1 MILSA
6 KKLSI
11 GYPEVVVCK
20 DINFSVN
27 KGDFICVVGENGS
40 GKSTLIKTILGLNK
54 PIKGELNFAEDFDS
68 KRVGYLPQVS
78 EMQKDFPA
86 TVREVVMSGF
96 IGNNRWKF
104 FFSKAE
110 KNLAEEYM
118 KKIGILE
125 LKKKSFRDLS
135 GGQQQRVLLTR
146 ALCSTD
152 DLIVLDE
159 PTNGLDAR
167 FTKSFYNL
175 LKSLNKQGTT
185 IIMVSHNIEKVTE
198 IGSHI
203 LCLRKDGNFYGT
215 SEEFEASGI
224 AQELEGGA
232 Q

>member
-27 KGDFICVVGENGS
+27 KGDFLCIVGENGT

-54 PIKGELNFAEDFDS
+54 PIRGDLDFAEDFDS

-96 IGNNRWKF
+96 IGNSRWKF
-104 FFSKAE
+104 FFSKAD
-110 KNLAEEYM
+110 KIQATEYM
-118 KKIGILE
+118 KRIGILD
-125 LKKKSFRDLS
+125 LQKKSFRELS
-135 GGQQQRVLLTR
+135 GGQQQRVMLTR
-146 ALCSTD
+146 ALCSTND
-152 DLIVLDE
+152 FLVLDE

-167 FTKSFYNL
+167 FTRSFYSI

-185 IIMVSHNIEKVTE
+185 IIMVSHNIEKVTS

-203 LCLRKDGNFYGT
+203 LCLRKDGNFFGT
-215 SEEFEASGI
+215 AEEFETSGI
-224 AQELEGGA
+224 AQELTGGA

>member
-11 GYPEVVVCK
+11 GYPELVVCK

-27 KGDFICVVGENGS
+27 KGDFLCIVGENGT

-54 PIKGELNFAEDFDS
+54 SIKGDLNFAEDFDA

-104 FFSKAE
+104 FFSKAD
-110 KNLAEEYM
+110 KKLADEYM
-118 KKIGILE
+118 KKIGILD
-125 LKKKSFRDLS
+125 LQKKSFRELS

-152 DLIVLDE
+152 DFLVLDE

-167 FTKSFYNL
+167 FTRSFYTL
-175 LKSLNKQGTT
+175 LKSLNKNGTT

-198 IGSHI
+198 IATHI

-215 SEEFEASGI
+215 AEEFVASGI
-224 AQELEGGA
+224 AQELSGGA

>member
-1 MILSA
+1 MILTA

-27 KGDFICVVGENGS
+27 KGDFLCVVGENGT

-54 PIKGELNFAEDFDS
+54 SIKGELTFAEDFDS

-96 IGNNRWKF
+96 IGNKRWKF
-104 FFSKAE
+104 FFNKAE
-110 KNLAEEYM
+110 KSLAEEYM

-125 LKKKSFRDLS
+125 FQKKSFRELS

-152 DLIVLDE
+152 DFIVLDE

-167 FTKSFYNL
+167 FTKSFYAL

-185 IIMVSHNIEKVTE
+185 IVMVSHNIDKVTE
-198 IGSHI
+198 IASHV

-215 SEEFEASGI
+215 REEFEASGI
-224 AQELEGGA
+224 AQELSGGA

>member
-1 MILSA
+1 MILTA

-27 KGDFICVVGENGS
+27 KGDFLCIIGENGT

-54 PIKGELNFAEDFDS
+54 SLKGELTFGEDFDS

-96 IGNNRWKF
+96 IGNSRWKF
-104 FFSKAE
+104 FFSKRE
-110 KNLAEEYM
+110 KLLAEEYM
-118 KKIGILE
+118 QKTGIIDLQ
-125 LKKKSFRDLS
+125 KKSFRELS

-152 DLIVLDE
+152 DFIVLDE
-159 PTNGLDAR
+159 PTNGLDAK
-167 FTKSFYNL
+167 FTRSFYTL
-175 LKSLNKQGTT
+175 LKNLNKQGAT
-185 IIMVSHNIEKVTE
+185 IIMVSHNIEKVSE
-198 IGSHI
+198 IASHI
-203 LCLRKDGNFYGT
+203 LCLRKDGSFFGT
-215 SEEFEASGI
+215 AEEFEGSGLADI
-224 AQELEGGA
+224 LSGGA